1 MTEEQKNRYLNTG
14 GVSCLYCEDYD
25 IEQVRSE
32 SSDCGATFITVRCNK
47 CDKQWRDVLDL
58 CDVLPDED

>member
-1 MTEEQKNRYLNTG
+1 MTNEQRTKYLANG
-14 GVSCLYCEDYD
+14 GVTCLYCGDYD
-25 IEQVRSE
+25 INQVRSE
-32 SSDCGATFITVRCNK
+32 GSDCDATFNTIRCNT

>member
-1 MTEEQKNRYLNTG
+1 MTEAQKKSYLASG
-14 GVSCLYCEDYD
+14 GVVCLYCTDYD

-32 SSDCGATFITVRCNK
+32 GSDCGATFNTIQCHVCGKR
-47 CDKQWRDVLDL
+47 WRDVLDL